1 MNKKKLLKKPDTKC
15 YIIEFS
21 GRRTLQRYIRP
32 VTKSFPLKS
41 ISTKN
46 FSRRYYIV
54 KKYKNI

>member
-32 VTKSFPLKS
+32 VTKSFPLK
-41 ISTKN
+41 IN
-46 FSRRYYIV
+46 FN
-54 KKYKNI
+54 KKFLREVLYC